1 MKEKIVRK
9 RKKLTKKQEEK
20 RKLAKSLRNKQYYA
34 KRKREKALK
43 EGIVLPLEMEVTNDN
58 AIKKN
63 KRDFFLIVI
72 TSHKKVIEQVYHTTT
87 SNSAFKKF
95 NELIEENKKNV
106 VFPVKTIAN
115 KNISRG
121 LIKADYE
128 ILLIKRRK
136 ENDSD
141 AKLRNEYGQF
151 VDHVIVDND
160 KWVIVDK
167 HIYNREESFWVY
179 GFNPKTQRKN
189 FNFILN
195 EMILVNNDKNYF
207 KRVIIF
213 KNKLVIQYDFDID
226 IVICKNQEDA
236 IRLYNALEEGVKKA
250 KYKNIFFNGI
260 VSNSN
265 KAWAFK
271 LIMDKT
277 GWNKD
282 KVRRSETKN

>member
-1 MKEKIVRK
+1 MKEKTVRK
-9 RKKLTKKQEEK
+9 RRKLTKKQEEK

-43 EGIVLPLEMEVTNDN
+43 EGINLPIEIEETNNND
-58 AIKKN
+58 IKKN

-72 TSHKKVIEQVYHTTT
+72 TSHKKVIEKIYHTTT
-87 SNSAFKKF
+87 SQSAFKKF
-95 NELIEENKKNV
+95 NELIEENKKNI
-106 VFPVKTIAN
+106 VFPVKHIAN
-115 KNISRG
+115 RNIKRG
-121 LIKADYE
+121 VTIADYE
-128 ILLIKRRK
+128 ILLIKVKK
-136 ENDSD
+136 ENDSN

-167 HIYNREESFWVY
+167 NLYNKEESFWVY
-179 GFNPKTQRKN
+179 GFNPKTQRKD
-189 FNFILN
+189 FSFILN

-207 KRVIIF
+207 KRILVF
-213 KNKLVIQYDFDID
+213 KNKLIIQYDFDID
-226 IVICKNQEDA
+226 IIICKNQEDA
-236 IRLYNALEEGVKKA
+236 IRLYNALEEGTKKA

-282 KVRRSETKN
+282 KVRHSETLN

>member
-20 RKLAKSLRNKQYYA
+20 KKLAKSLRNKRYYA

-43 EGIVLPLEMEVTNDN
+43 EGIILPPEVEEVNNSD
-58 AIKKN
+58 IN
-63 KRDFFLIVI
+63 KTKRGFFLIVT

>member
-1 MKEKIVRK
+1 MKEKTVRK

-43 EGIVLPLEMEVTNDN
+43 EGINLPIEIEETNNED
-58 AIKKN
+58 IKKN
-63 KRDFFLIVI
+63 KKDFFLIVI
-72 TSHKKVIEQVYHTTT
+72 TSHKKVIEKIYHTTT
-87 SNSAFKKF
+87 SPSAFKKF
-95 NELIEENKKNV
+95 NELIEDNKKNI
-106 VFPVKTIAN
+106 VFPVKHIAN

-121 LIKADYE
+121 MIVADYE
-128 ILLIKRRK
+128 ILLIKTKR
-136 ENDSD
+136 ENDSCV
-141 AKLRNEYGQF
+141 KLRNEYGQF

-167 HIYNREESFWVY
+167 HLYNKEESFWVY
-179 GFNPKTQRKN
+179 GFNPKTQRKD
-189 FNFILN
+189 FSFILN
-195 EMILVNNDKNYF
+195 DIILVNNDKNYF
-207 KRVIIF
+207 KRVLIF
-213 KNKLVIQYDFDID
+213 KNKLIIQYDFDID
-226 IVICKNQEDA
+226 IVICKNQEDT

-277 GWNKD
+277 GWTKE
-282 KVRRSETKN
+282 KIRHSETKN